1 MNIHEKLMS
10 IQSRLKAPKNQYNSF
25 GKYHYRNL
33 EDISEAVK
41 PLLADVCATLTMSD
55 EPVVIGDRFY
65 IKATATITDTED
77 TRQFITNV
85 AYARESETK
94 KGMDDAQVTGST
106 SSYARKY
113 CLNGLFCLDDNKD
126 TDRPQ
131 EKANT
136 KTITLN
142 KANIK
147 WLSDFCT
154 ARKMSNDDKEAF
166 KKFYGFD
173 PYQTTDEQF
182 GAIKQR
188 IEADYAGL

>member
-25 GKYHYRNL
+25 GKYHYRSL

-41 PLLADVCATLTMSD
+41 PLLKETKTVLIMED
-55 EPVVIGDRFY
+55 EPALIGDRIY
-65 IKATATITDTED
+65 IKATANLIDTED
-77 TRQFITNV
+77 GKSIRNI

-126 TDRPQ
+126 TDQPQ

-136 KTITLN
+136 KTVTLS
-142 KANIK
+142 KANLK

-154 ARKMSNDDKEAF
+154 TRAFTAEDKEQF
-166 KKFYGFD
+166 KQFYGFD
-173 PYQTTDEQF
+173 PYKTTDKEF
-182 GAIKQR
+182 EGIKQA
-188 IEADYAGL
+188 IEADYASA